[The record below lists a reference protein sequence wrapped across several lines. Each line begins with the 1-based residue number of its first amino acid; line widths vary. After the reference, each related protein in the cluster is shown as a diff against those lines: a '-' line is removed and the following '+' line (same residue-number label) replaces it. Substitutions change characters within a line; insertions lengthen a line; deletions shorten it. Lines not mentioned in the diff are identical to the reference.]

1 MAIAVVVPLVIG
13 AIWAAYAWPAPKPAR
28 VPAANVVSQFGQA
41 GTVDRRIVVARV
53 ENIDLL
59 LPVKLEASTAV
70 AFHPVDN
77 DNSVALTPV
86 GRPGDPSGVGGTLSD
101 LFASGGM
108 RYYVMAGDSSDSS
121 SRTAGLDV
129 GAVPGAYIYSPVD
142 GRVIAVTQYKLL
154 GRYAGHRDR
163 AAARRRPQPAAHHHA
178 RGQAPVTIGA
188 DVTAGE
194 SVLGAVRRFPAGLHQ
209 DLRQFTTDS
218 GDHVQLVAVRVPTQ
232 ISGF

>member
-77 DNSVALTPV
+77 ANSVGADPGGPAGRPV
-86 GRPGDPSGVGGTLSD
+86 GG
-101 LFASGGM
+101 
-108 RYYVMAGDSSDSS
+108 
-121 SRTAGLDV
+121 
-129 GAVPGAYIYSPVD
+129 
-142 GRVIAVTQYKLL
+142 
-154 GRYAGHRDR
+154 R
-163 AAARRRPQPAAHHHA
+163 AARWPTCSPAAA
-178 RGQAPVTIGA
+178 CA
-188 DVTAGE
+188 
-194 SVLGAVRRFPAGLHQ
+194 
-209 DLRQFTTDS
+209 TT
-218 GDHVQLVAVRVPTQ
+218 
-232 ISGF
+232 